1 MLINIYSKGKYPANV
16 LSNFAANAFDFAGY
30 KQIPCMESFLQSLKF
45 EDSTEQQ
52 RVLYMTA
59 KEAKSYGGE
68 KSWNRYLYWE
78 GKKVDRFSKAYRSL
92 LEDAYRSM
100 LANPKF
106 KQALIDSRRKL
117 LFHTIGRTMRK
128 NTVLTWWEFVWVLY
142 KLRKEVRQNG

>member
-16 LSNFAANAFDFAGY
+16 LSNFAANEFDFAGY

-45 EDSTEQQ
+45 EDSAKQQ

-59 KEAKSYGGE
+59 KEAKVYGSA
-68 KSWNRYLYWE
+68 KSWNRFLYWE

-100 LANPKF
+100 LINPKF
-106 KQALIDSRRKL
+106 KQALIDSRRNL
-117 LFHTIGRTMRK
+117 FFHTMGKTVRR
-128 NTVLTWWEFVWVLY
+128 NTVLTWWEFVWILY
-142 KLRKEVRQNG
+142 KLRKDVRWNG

>member
-59 KEAKSYGGE
+59 KVAK
-68 KSWNRYLYWE
+68 WWR
-78 GKKVDRFSKAYRSL
+78 KK
-92 LEDAYRSM
+92 LEQIPI
-100 LANPKF
+100 L
-106 KQALIDSRRKL
+106 
-117 LFHTIGRTMRK
+117 GRQ
-128 NTVLTWWEFVWVLY
+128 ES
-142 KLRKEVRQNG
+142 G

>member
-30 KQIPCMESFLQSLKF
+30 KQIPGMESFLQSLKF

-78 GKKVDRFSKAYRSL
+78 GKKVDRFSK
-92 LEDAYRSM
+92 
-100 LANPKF
+100 
-106 KQALIDSRRKL
+106 
-117 LFHTIGRTMRK
+117 HT
-128 NTVLTWWEFVWVLY
+128 VPC
-142 KLRKEVRQNG
+142 

>member
-16 LSNFAANAFDFAGY
+16 LSNFAANEFDFAGY

-45 EDSTEQQ
+45 EDSAEQQ

-59 KEAKSYGGE
+59 KEAKVYGSA
-68 KSWNRYLYWE
+68 KSWNRFLYWE

-100 LANPKF
+100 LVNPKF
-106 KQALIDSRRKL
+106 KQALIDSRRNL
-117 LFHTIGRTMRK
+117 FFHTMGKTVRR
-128 NTVLTWWEFVWVLY
+128 NTVLTWWEFVWILY
-142 KLRKEVRQNG
+142 KLRKDVRRNG

>member
-16 LSNFAANAFDFAGY
+16 LSNFAANEFDFAGY

-45 EDSTEQQ
+45 EDSAKQQ

-59 KEAKSYGGE
+59 KEAKVYGSA
-68 KSWNRYLYWE
+68 KSWNRFLYWE

-100 LANPKF
+100 LVNPKF
-106 KQALIDSRRKL
+106 KQALIDSRRNL
-117 LFHTIGRTMRK
+117 FFHTMGKTVRR
-128 NTVLTWWEFVWVLY
+128 NTVLTWWEFVWILY
-142 KLRKEVRQNG
+142 KLRKDVRWNG